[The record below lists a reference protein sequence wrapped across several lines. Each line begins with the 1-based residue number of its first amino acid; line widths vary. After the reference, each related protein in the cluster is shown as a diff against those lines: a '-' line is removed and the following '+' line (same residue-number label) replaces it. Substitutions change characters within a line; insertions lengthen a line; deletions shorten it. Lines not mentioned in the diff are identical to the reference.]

1 MRKDYCDAKFLDANK
16 VRDHVLLVKG
26 HLSIPVS
33 GMKELG
39 KPDDQLGKISTTL
52 QQVVS
57 ELSSTGASNKKSALQ
72 SYLATI
78 LLDLSLESM
87 KMLRLR
93 RKIHEHT

>member
-1 MRKDYCDAKFLDANK
+1 M
-16 VRDHVLLVKG
+16 RDHVLLVKG

-57 ELSSTGASNKKSALQ
+57 ELSLTGASNKKSALQ